1 VTATLLVLS
10 LLVAASPT
18 TPAAPPKAAAKAP
31 AKPATP
37 AAAPAAAAA
46 PAKPPAAA
54 SDSLEAKDV
63 RVIPIDE
70 QKAGK
75 VYRIRTAAGYPA
87 IIELPDAFAG
97 PPSCGDCGDKGLF
110 RLDVF
115 ESDHYLTVKPRLFPG
130 TQPDGTF
137 IGEDEFVTTI
147 NVRLASQLTLTLQVE
162 LAPREKADAR
172 VVFKLPQREG
182 ETAYVRAE
190 IAKAKRKLEDE
201 FAGKLQAAT
210 NGAFLRALADP
221 HHCEKVSYRARQ
233 DDAVVEISE
242 LCTFSTGV
250 YIRFAIDN
258 RGRVPFDVADVTLKR
273 RDKDQA
279 QAVPD
284 AGFYLPQLQVDFQ
297 SNVAGVVG
305 FPLAEGD
312 KPARNYDLSV
322 FERGG
327 RNRTVTVPGIGF

>member
-1 VTATLLVLS
+1 VTSVLLLALVLG
-10 LLVAASPT
+10 AAPA
-18 TPAAPPKAAAKAP
+18 TPAKAPPKAPAKAATPVTVP
-31 AKPATP
+31 AP
-37 AAAPAAAAA
+37 AAAPSR
-46 PAKPPAAA
+46 PPPAA

-70 QKAGK
+70 QRAGK

-97 PPSCGDCGDKGLF
+97 PPSCGDCGENGLF

-130 TQPDGTF
+130 VQSDGTF

-190 IAKAKRKLEDE
+190 IAKARRKLEEE

-221 HHCEKVSYRARQ
+221 HHCEKVSYRTRQ

-273 RDKDQA
+273 RDRDQA

-284 AGFYLPQLQVDFQ
+284 AGFYLPQLQVEFQ
-297 SNVAGVVG
+297 STIAGVVG

-312 KPARNYDLSV
+312 KPARTYDLSV
-322 FERGG
+322 YEKGG